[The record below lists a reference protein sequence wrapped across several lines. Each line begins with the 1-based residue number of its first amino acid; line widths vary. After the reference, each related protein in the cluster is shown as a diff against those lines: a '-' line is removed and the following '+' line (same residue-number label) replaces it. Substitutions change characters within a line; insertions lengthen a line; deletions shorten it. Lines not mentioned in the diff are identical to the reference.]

1 MTDVTDLHAEVIA
14 NLHAAGLSNDLIAS
28 SLKLPSTQVKA
39 IVLQIRNEPRQVLDE
54 ELAEDVRALASMAVR
69 EAKLILEFG
78 TADAKLSIVKSMLS
92 GLSRH
97 VASSVGGEQ
106 EEARQAFT
114 RVLEA
119 MKVVPEME
127 PFVTEEGMGF
137 APVTIDHPA
146 IDVTSHE

>member
-1 MTDVTDLHAEVIA
+1 MTDVSEVHEQVIA
-14 NLHAAGLSNDLIAS
+14 NLHAAGLSKDLIAS
-28 SLKLPSTQVKA
+28 SLNLPATQVKTV
-39 IVLQIRNEPRQVLDE
+39 ILQLTNSPRPVLDE

-78 TADAKLSIVKSMLS
+78 TADAKMSVVKSMLS

-127 PFVTEEGMGF
+127 PFVTEEGVGF
-137 APVTIDHPA
+137 APVA
-146 IDVTSHE
+146 IETTVTEDA